1 MNNYPWKSS
10 AFCVFVP
17 HHDEVAEFC
26 EMIENTLAKDG
37 IDTLFLIVR
46 YDFEFQSHPECRG
59 EFPITLEDAK
69 QILTACRK
77 NNIRLIPKMN
87 LLGHQNVQGE
97 DYSDALLV
105 AHPEFDETPELEKV
119 EYARSI
125 CPSHPDIFPF
135 ICDLMDEIVD
145 AFEADGLHIGMD
157 EVFLI
162 GECDRCKGRDKGEIF
177 AEWVNKLAGHLRK
190 RGVTTYMW
198 GDRLLDSYAI
208 GYGPWDASQNGTH
221 TALNLIDKDIII
233 CDWHYHNWHHFPSVS
248 IFAEAGLKVY
258 LCTFNNKDNAKLF
271 LDEVLDRNTD
281 NVIGVMETTWVP
293 AKFMIDGFLGRPL
306 PEGCDEWY
314 HGAMP
319 QIIDCY
325 NWLFK

>member
-26 EMIENTLAKDG
+26 DMIENRLAKDG

-69 QILTACRK
+69 QILATCRK

-145 AFEADGLHIGMD
+145 AFEADGLHLGMD
-157 EVFLI
+157 EVFQI
-162 GECDRCKGRDKGEIF
+162 GDCDRCKGRDKGELF
-177 AEWVNKLAGHLRK
+177 AEWVNKLAGHLRS

-233 CDWHYHNWHHFPSVS
+233 CDWHYHDWHHFPSVS

-258 LCTFNNKDNAKLF
+258 LCTFNKKENAKLF
-271 LDEVLDRNTD
+271 LDEVLERNTD

-293 AKFMIDGFLGRPL
+293 ARFMIDGFAGNPL
-306 PEGCDEWY
+306 PEGCDNWF
-314 HGAMP
+314 HSAMP
-319 QIIDCY
+319 MIIDCY

>member
-1 MNNYPWKSS
+1 MKNYPWKSS

-59 EFPITLEDAK
+59 DFPITLEDAK
-69 QILTACRK
+69 QILAACRK
-77 NNIRLIPKMN
+77 NNIRLVPKMN

-97 DYSDALLV
+97 DYVDALLRS
-105 AHPEFDETPELEKV
+105 HPEFDENPELEKA
-119 EYARSI
+119 EYSKSL
-125 CPSHPDIFPF
+125 CPSHPDVFPF

-177 AEWVNKLAGHLRK
+177 AEWVNKIAGYLRN

-198 GDRLLDSYAI
+198 GDRLLDSPAI

-258 LCTFNNKDNAKLF
+258 LCTFNVKENAKLF
-271 LDEVLDRNTD
+271 LDEVLERNTD

-293 AKFMIDGFLGRPL
+293 ARFMIDGFAGNPL
-306 PEGCDEWY
+306 PEGCDNWY
-314 HGAMP
+314 HDGVP
-319 QIIDCY
+319 KIIDCY

>member
-1 MNNYPWKSS
+1 MKNYPWKSS

-17 HHDEVAEFC
+17 HHDEVDEFC
-26 EMIENTLAKDG
+26 TMIESVLARDG

-59 EFPITLEDAK
+59 DNPISLSDAK
-69 QILTACRK
+69 KILKCCRE
-77 NNIRLIPKMN
+77 NGIRLIPKIN
-87 LLGHQNVQGE
+87 LLGHQDNEEGG
-97 DYSDALLV
+97 LLR
-105 AHPEFDETPELEKV
+105 AHPEFDENPPDEKV
-119 EYARSI
+119 EYCRSI
-125 CPSHPDIFPF
+125 CPSHPEVFPF
-135 ICDLMDEIVD
+135 VCDLMDELID
-145 AFEADGLHIGMD
+145 AFEVDGFHIGAD

-162 GECDRCKGRDKGEIF
+162 GECERCKGCDKGEIF
-177 AEWVNKLAGHLRK
+177 AEWVNKLAGHLRD

-198 GDRLLDSYAI
+198 GDRLLDSFAI

-271 LDEVLDRNTD
+271 LDEALTRDQG
-281 NVIGVMETTWVP
+281 NVIGVMETTWTP
-293 AKFMIDGFLGRPL
+293 AIWMINGLLGKEL
-306 PEGCDEWY
+306 VGEDEAWFKEGTPE
-314 HGAMP
+314 
-319 QIIDCY
+319 IVDCY